1 MERNLDR
8 KTLSFGRGMTNVP
21 SDLLSDDTEL
31 TESIGFQFRNGE
43 MKPIQNPELIGLVP
57 YTIMYVHKSADY
69 ANLIAYDDKD
79 TIHWYKLDG
88 KTISAEKGA
97 FKVGTVYDIKSVGN
111 TLIVAT
117 TQGLHYILYK
127 GSTYKDL
134 GKELPK
140 PTFEPS
146 FPTRSQ
152 AYVDNNIAACY
163 LDQIIES
170 QKYYVTYDSNGN
182 ISNIFESANGLD
194 QFKYE
199 AYYRYKSV
207 DTVEKRGAF
216 QDAAQGHA
224 AAVISKIK
232 SKNYFLFPFFV
243 RFALKLFDGSYARI
257 SEPIACYPTNDRN
270 CYFVPVT
277 FKNERYNETSDE
289 TKTFMMYP
297 MYSKMWF
304 SATIEGKEDWDDIVK
319 ELVVFASD
327 DVMPFNITEEW
338 SFKRATDVNGEA
350 YANFPGSRN
359 LKDQTGLFTIP
370 DLKFH
375 FNKDSYKARDVLMP
389 KYKTDSEIIKELVT
403 KSQFYKLFSVKIS
416 SSYIGGTSN
425 EAPIDAHVVENL
437 TTQEQ
442 LGVDDYYGW
451 THIVGKK
458 MFPYNKRINLFDVLR
473 YPFMGFNKFDDSP
486 TLQTTN
492 YQFTYYVHVV
502 SGIMDTWVKSEETSK
517 ELGDYA
523 DAWFYYPD
531 PNATEVVIWDSKSNK
546 GMKLRLEKHPLL
558 NGAYSFNK
566 LPIEDTFVADD
577 SVAIPTVDTTAH
589 EVLDSQIFTSV
600 VNNPFVFEASG
611 DNTIGTGKIF
621 GIMANTDAVSQG
633 QFGQYPLMVFTSE
646 GIYGLSVNS
655 EGLYSASY
663 PISRDVCNED
673 SPLVPTD
680 KLIFFASEKG
690 LMATSGNTVACMS
703 EQMKGGVPRNFVTLG
718 DGDFRS
724 FLKGCLIAYDYR
736 DSNIILFGKD
746 KTYQYIYN
754 MEDKVFSM
762 LDSGINAK
770 TIINNYPDNLIQGID
785 GNIYSLTNKP
795 DIIADSKDYYG
806 SFTTRPLKLGGS
818 ITLKSLRA
826 IKHLAD
832 TDKGSVR
839 LSVYGGNDCKH
850 WQRITSVGGK
860 PWKYFTLRYDLVGF
874 KAYDSY
880 SGSIVEIQNRRQDK
894 IR

>member
-1 MERNLDR
+1 MERNIDR

-31 TESIGFQFRNGE
+31 TESIGFMFRNGE

-57 YTIMYVHKSADY
+57 YTIMYVHKAADY

-79 TIHWYKLDG
+79 TIHWYSLDG
-88 KTISAEKGA
+88 KSISAEKGA
-97 FKVGTVYDIKSVGN
+97 FKVGTVYDIKNVGN

-134 GKELPK
+134 GTELPK
-140 PTFEPS
+140 PTFEPYFS
-146 FPTRSQ
+146 EVTDSGNSYDCELKEIIDVKNMR
-152 AYVDNNIAACY
+152 AY
-163 LDQIIES
+163 
-170 QKYYVTYDSNGN
+170 YDSENNFVGYFNNDDEAPEGSHGAEQRYVKAVKTDKYDTFLNAVQGCVSKGING
-182 ISNIFESANGLD
+182 
-194 QFKYE
+194 
-199 AYYRYKSV
+199 
-207 DTVEKRGAF
+207 EKE
-216 QDAAQGHA
+216 
-224 AAVISKIK
+224 
-232 SKNYFLFPFFV
+232 KNRFMFPFFV
-243 RFALKLFDGSYARI
+243 RCALKLFDGSYTRI
-257 SEPIACYPTNDRN
+257 SPPIVCYPTITRN
-270 CYFVPVT
+270 CRF
-277 FKNERYNETSDE
+277 
-289 TKTFMMYP
+289 
-297 MYSKMWF
+297 F
-304 SATIEGKEDWDDIVK
+304 SATSNTRFYYTPYSGILRYVAYIEGIDNWEDIIK

-327 DVMPFNITEEW
+327 DVNTFLDMSSTKQKDWYIYHGGTGQSAVYVDFLGSKKTYEGNLSDDVIMA
-338 SFKRATDVNGEA
+338 SFKSNSDILEELLT
-350 YANFPGSRN
+350 
-359 LKDQTGLFTIP
+359 
-370 DLKFH
+370 
-375 FNKDSYKARDVLMP
+375 
-389 KYKTDSEIIKELVT
+389 KT
-403 KSQFYKLFSVKIS
+403 QFYKIS
-416 SSYIGGTSN
+416 SLKITNKSNFTDSYDTLLELPIKKGTIS
-425 EAPIDAHVVENL
+425 NL
-437 TTQEQ
+437 TTQDQ
-442 LGVDDYYGW
+442 LKVDDYYGW

-458 MFPYNKRINLFDVLR
+458 MFPYNKRINLFNIER
-473 YPFMGFNKFDDSP
+473 YPWKGTSNFLAYNKSDDVIRIY
-486 TLQTTN
+486 T
-492 YQFTYYVHVV
+492 HII
-502 SGIMDTWVKSEETSK
+502 SGSMDAWVKSDPTDK
-517 ELGDYA
+517 LPNFALTG
-523 DAWFYYPD
+523 WLYYPD
-531 PNATEVVIWDSKSNK
+531 INATEMIIYNETKQA
-546 GMKLRLEKHPLL
+546 GMRVHLENHPML
-558 NGAYSFNK
+558 NGSYSFTN
-566 LPIEDTFVADD
+566 LPTGDTETTWYGDVTPPSVD
-577 SVAIPTVDTTAH
+577 STAH

-680 KLIFFASEKG
+680 KLVFFASKKG
-690 LMATSGNTVACMS
+690 LMAASGNTVACMS
-703 EQMKGGVPRNFVTLG
+703 EQMKGGIPRNFVTLG

-724 FLKGCLIAYDYR
+724 FLKGCLMAYDYR
-736 DSNIILFGKD
+736 DSNIILFSKD

-762 LDSGINAK
+762 LNSGINAK

-826 IKHLAD
+826 VKHLAD

-839 LSVYGGNDCKH
+839 LTVLGSNDCKH

-860 PWKYFTLRYDLVGF
+860 PWKYFTFKYNLVGF